1 MQEQEQEQTQVAVRE
16 RTGSGVEAWE
26 MPVQAERRQQLQQML
41 EEQAEGT
48 AGQVRWAA
56 LVEAAGLVW
65 VGAVEVGLEAALA
78 TWTGAAW
85 VMSSEASWDLA
96 VWGVDPEGVQ
106 TVCFGA
112 QERVLELQGDYQVRA
127 VGPQDAPLLW
137 VWGPQDEQEEEV

>member
-1 MQEQEQEQTQVAVRE
+1 MAVRE

-26 MPVQAERRQQLQQML
+26 MPVHAEGQQRLQQML
-41 EEQAEGT
+41 EEQTEAP

-56 LVEAAGLVW
+56 LVEGAGLVW
-65 VGAVEVGLEAALA
+65 VVAVEVAWEAALA

-96 VWGVDPEGVQ
+96 VSGVDPEGVQ
-106 TVCFGA
+106 MVCFGV
-112 QERVLELQGDYQVRA
+112 QERVLVLRGDYQVRV

-137 VWGPQDEQEEEV
+137 VWGPQDEQEEV